1 MKPLSILTLGLLLL
15 AATTQAQQPG
25 AKPKPAQAAGALPP
39 AKPEARTE
47 ATVPDQPS
55 ELSCRILTGRVTDK
69 FAYPLTG
76 ATVMLRRSGG
86 NKPGASDAFST
97 NAEGQYMLTS
107 KQPIPRNTILEI
119 TAAGFTSLEVPLINC
134 QPLDVTLEPL
144 PGTRFKSDGRI
155 KKTKLSGKI
164 H

>member
-15 AATTQAQQPG
+15 ATTTQAQQPNA
-25 AKPKPAQAAGALPP
+25 AKPKPAQAAMVPLP
-39 AKPEARTE
+39 AKPEAQ
-47 ATVPDQPS
+47 ATMPGQPS

-69 FAYPLTG
+69 FAYPLMG

-86 NKPGASDAFST
+86 NKPGTTDAFST

-107 KQPIPRNTILEI
+107 KQPIPRNTVLEI
-119 TAAGFTSLEVPLINC
+119 TAAGYTSLEVPLVNC